1 MIMVAIHHYSE
12 VTDNSLDALKK
23 MVVLPPCLRAE
34 GARSVTDARSKSIH
48 WNLATFL
55 SAVENSEH

>member
-1 MIMVAIHHYSE
+1 MVAIHHHSE

-34 GARSVTDARSKSIH
+34 GARSATDARSKRIH
-48 WNLATFL
+48 WNMATFL
-55 SAVENSEH
+55 STVETSED